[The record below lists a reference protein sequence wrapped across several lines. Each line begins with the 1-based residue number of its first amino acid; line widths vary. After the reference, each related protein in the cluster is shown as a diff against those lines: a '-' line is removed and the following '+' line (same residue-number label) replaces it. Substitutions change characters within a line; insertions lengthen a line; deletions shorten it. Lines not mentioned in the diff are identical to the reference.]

1 MDANLDSLHVFGFNL
16 KILNK
21 IMQKKLPGNIAQKVT
36 PCIISL
42 TVVKNTLLAKSL
54 EQLLRF
60 LMFFK
65 EVYRILLT
73 MAKNT
78 VKPYIVKYF
87 YNSKY
92 LFSM

>member
-1 MDANLDSLHVFGFNL
+1 
-16 KILNK
+16 
-21 IMQKKLPGNIAQKVT
+21 
-36 PCIISL
+36 
-42 TVVKNTLLAKSL
+42 
-54 EQLLRF
+54 
-60 LMFFK
+60 MFFK
-65 EVYRILLT
+65 EVYHILLT